1 MAEKKSKEKM
11 SKFDEVKQSAKDYY
25 KWKNMIVR
33 YIILWFLII
42 LLVIQF
48 IWPHKQKNND
58 EILNESNNIVDSKG
72 WDETMLEFLWETI
85 DIQSMPVISQIKFDL
100 AMSDIQKSFD
110 AQKYSI
116 FHLYQSEVEKILAE
130 YDVPTNFAYL
140 LLSDV
145 EFPRWILPES
155 IRLSL
160 WLQINDK
167 VNEVLNLT
175 KSTYAIAEYFDK
187 LYDKYW
193 DWNLVLMAYSIWE
206 YELDE
211 LIDTQWISDFDE
223 LYFYNMDDYYMVMW
237 YSYVFQ
243 NLDDY
248 IYTIDIEN
256 YDLNL
261 TTVKVW
267 EQKNLRKW
275 CDKNWY
281 EYNQIR
287 QLNPR
292 ILWNSLPKGKRE
304 VIIKNE

>member
-1 MAEKKSKEKM
+1 MAKTEKKENIFKNIQQEAKE
-11 SKFDEVKQSAKDYY
+11 YY

-33 YIILWFLII
+33 YIILVFLII
-42 LLVIQF
+42 LLVLQF
-48 IWPHKQKNND
+48 IIPRNKDKNPNVKNNETT
-58 EILNESNNIVDSKG
+58 EIASEYDLD
-72 WDETMLEFLWETI
+72 TFEFLWETMSR
-85 DIQSMPVISQIKFDL
+85 QSMSTLSQIKFDTVI
-100 AMSDIQKSFD
+100 AEIQKSFD

-116 FHLYQSEVEKILAE
+116 FHLYQPEVEKILAE
-130 YDVPTNFAYL
+130 YDIPSNFAFL
-140 LLSDV
+140 LLDDV
-145 EFPRWILPES
+145 ELPRRLLSES
-155 IRLSL
+155 TRLSL
-160 WLQINDK
+160 WLQIDDK

-175 KSTYAIAEYFDK
+175 KSTHVIAKYFDE

-193 DWNLVLMAYSIWE
+193 DWNLVLMAYSMWE

-211 LIDTQWISDFDE
+211 LINAQWTSNFDE

-248 IYTIDIEN
+248 IYSTDIEN
-256 YDLNL
+256 YDLKL
-261 TTVKVW
+261 TTVKIW

-292 ILWNSLPKGKRE
+292 ILWNSLPKGKWE
-304 VIIKNE
+304 ITTNN

>member
-1 MAEKKSKEKM
+1 MAKTEKKENIFKNIQQEAKE
-11 SKFDEVKQSAKDYY
+11 YY

-33 YIILWFLII
+33 YIILVFLII
-42 LLVIQF
+42 LLVLQF
-48 IWPHKQKNND
+48 IIPRNKDKNPNVKNN
-58 EILNESNNIVDSKG
+58 EIPEITNEYDL
-72 WDETMLEFLWETI
+72 DTFEFLWKTMSR
-85 DIQSMPVISQIKFDL
+85 QSMSTLSQIKFDTVI
-100 AMSDIQKSFD
+100 AEIQKSFD

-116 FHLYQSEVEKILAE
+116 FHLYQPEVEKILAE
-130 YDVPTNFAYL
+130 YGVPSNFAFL
-140 LLSDV
+140 LLDDV
-145 EFPRWILPES
+145 VLPRWTLSES

-160 WLQINDK
+160 WLQIDDK

-175 KSTYAIAEYFDK
+175 KSTHVIAKYFNE

-193 DWNLVLMAYSIWE
+193 DWNLVLMAYSMWE

-211 LIDTQWISDFDE
+211 LIDIQWTSNFDE

-248 IYTIDIEN
+248 IYSTDIEN
-256 YDLNL
+256 YDFKL

-267 EQKNLRKW
+267 EQKNLKKW

-304 VIIKNE
+304 ITTNN

>member
-1 MAEKKSKEKM
+1 MAEKKAKEKM

-58 EILNESNNIVDSKG
+58 EILNESSNIVVSKW
-72 WDETMLEFLWETI
+72 WDETMFEFLWETMSR
-85 DIQSMPVISQIKFDL
+85 QSMSTLSQIKFDTVM
-100 AMSDIQKSFD
+100 AEIQESFD

-116 FHLYQSEVEKILAE
+116 FHLYQPEVEKILAE
-130 YDVPTNFAYL
+130 YGVPSDFAFL

-145 EFPRWILPES
+145 ELPRWVLSES
-155 IRLSL
+155 TRLSL
-160 WLQINDK
+160 WLQIDDK
-167 VNEVLNLT
+167 VNEVLNLR
-175 KSTYAIAEYFDK
+175 KSTSAIAKYFSE
-187 LYDKYW
+187 LYDKYK
-193 DWNLVLMAYSIWE
+193 DWNLVLMAYSMWE

-211 LIDTQWISDFDE
+211 LIDIQWTSDFDE

-243 NLDDY
+243 NLDDC
-248 IYTIDIEN
+248 IYTTDIEN

-267 EQKNLRKW
+267 EQKNFRKW

-292 ILWNSLPKGKRE
+292 ILWNSLPKWKRE
-304 VIIKNE
+304 IIINN